1 MKTTLILGST
11 VIDMIVQVPHLPVTQ
26 EDINTRSMTM
36 ALGGCSYNAARM
48 LRLFQL
54 PLFHCSPTGDGVFG
68 QLTEKLLREEGL
80 SPAVR
85 VKGQDNGCCLC
96 LVEDSGERT
105 FLSTHGAEYGFCE
118 EWLADLDPAQLDYVY
133 VCGIELEEPS
143 GQAMLKWLRDHP
155 GPQVFFAPGA
165 RLMHLDAFHWQQMEA
180 CRPILHLNEAEACW
194 LSKTGEIEEAA
205 RTLHDRF
212 GQAVIITRGEQGAV
226 CCSAEGNV
234 QELPGVAA
242 EVVDTIGAGDC
253 HAGTVLA
260 GLKLGW
266 PLAMAV
272 DLANAMAARVV
283 ARSSARLD
291 ETEFDAVLNTW
302 RKNAGKDLP
311 AEGKCGIL

>member
-11 VIDMIVQVPHLPVTQ
+11 VIDMIVRVPHLPVTQ

-68 QLTEKLLREEGL
+68 QLIEKLLREEGL

-85 VKGQDNGCCLC
+85 VTGQDNGCCLC

-143 GQAMLKWLRDHP
+143 GQAMLKWLRDHS

-165 RLMHLDAFHWQQMEA
+165 RLMHLDALRWQEMEA

-194 LSKTGEIEEAA
+194 LSKTKEIEEAA

-226 CCSAEGNV
+226 CCSSEGNY

-242 EVVDTIGAGDC
+242 EVVDTIGAG
-253 HAGTVLA
+253 AINQAIKAVAIARGFVA
-260 GLKLGW
+260 PIGLELFCVPAFMDIVIDGQPRTAIKLIVEKKQ
-266 PLAMAV
+266 P
-272 DLANAMAARVV
+272 
-283 ARSSARLD
+283 
-291 ETEFDAVLNTW
+291 
-302 RKNAGKDLP
+302 
-311 AEGKCGIL
+311 